1 MAVDSTSA
9 LDAALSYSV
18 IGWPIFPCGPDKKP
32 LVKDWPHVATT
43 DRDTIIAWWRKWPT
57 AQVSV
62 DCDRAGLAVVDLDL
76 SDEKDGISALAAF
89 LGTEPHGCQ
98 LIATTPRGG
107 RHLVYARPIGS
118 MIRNGVDVLGEKTGV
133 DVRASGGY
141 IVLPSPVSPGREW
154 RVGDPYDVDELGKP
168 CDLVEPP
175 DVMMQIMRPRSAAE
189 NAVGREPLPQAK
201 VQLLDEAQV
210 AEIRDALGAISN
222 TPRDSWIRVAMALRS
237 TGAGSQAFD
246 LWVEWARKRPDG
258 GEGDHPKFDMSVHR
272 KQWASLRERFADG
285 SEITLASLFRLAQE
299 GGWIPATR
307 FCDQAAGASHSDT
320 MAQLGVDKFP
330 LRLLDECPG
339 LIGSIGQWLLAA
351 SLRRQPA
358 LCLGSAIATVGAIL
372 GRRVELGS
380 LRTNVYCLGIAET
393 GAGKDIG
400 IRGPME
406 LLALAGLQRLVGPS
420 IWKSDAGLRQ
430 ALVREPS
437 HVCLID
443 EFTQFLRV
451 SAGGPGQIPPHI
463 AGIKTHLLEFYS
475 AASSIHVAAAY
486 ADEKHQPPPI
496 LEPNL
501 CIYGVGTPRDLGA
514 SFTRGAMSDGFLNR
528 WLVFFSDEALPP
540 AQQSPTRKP
549 PIALVAAVR
558 ALEERTR
565 PVAAGGMSLV
575 GAGGS
580 TTATGTG
587 CRQIEVTTEAVARLN
602 AIGEECDCGSGGRA
616 THRRRRG
623 GPHQRGR

>member
-1 MAVDSTSA
+1 MIEEIAICG
-9 LDAALSYSV
+9 LGV
-18 IGWPIFPCGPDKKP
+18 IE
-32 LVKDWPHVATT
+32 
-43 DRDTIIAWWRKWPT
+43 
-57 AQVSV
+57 S
-62 DCDRAGLAVVDLDL
+62 
-76 SDEKDGISALAAF
+76 
-89 LGTEPHGCQ
+89 
-98 LIATTPRGG
+98 
-107 RHLVYARPIGS
+107 
-118 MIRNGVDVLGEKTGV
+118 
-133 DVRASGGY
+133 
-141 IVLPSPVSPGREW
+141 
-154 RVGDPYDVDELGKP
+154 
-168 CDLVEPP
+168 
-175 DVMMQIMRPRSAAE
+175 
-189 NAVGREPLPQAK
+189 
-201 VQLLDEAQV
+201 
-210 AEIRDALGAISN
+210 AEIRPGSGFTAL
-222 TPRDSWIRVAMALRS
+222 
-237 TGAGSQAFD
+237 TG
-246 LWVEWARKRPDG
+246 
-258 GEGDHPKFDMSVHR
+258 
-272 KQWASLRERFADG
+272 
-285 SEITLASLFRLAQE
+285 
-299 GGWIPATR
+299 
-307 FCDQAAGASHSDT
+307 
-320 MAQLGVDKFP
+320 
-330 LRLLDECPG
+330 
-339 LIGSIGQWLLAA
+339 
-351 SLRRQPA
+351 
-358 LCLGSAIATVGAIL
+358 
-372 GRRVELGS
+372 
-380 LRTNVYCLGIAET
+380 ET

-602 AIGEECDCGSGGRA
+602 AIGEECDSVVRSLHEKGDPIADLWIRLRENATKLAMLRAASDELPRPVDLADVEWGYDVAMWTTRRLAHHAEQHIADSPIEASTKRLLRTIEKAGREGLTGAELCRKAQWLDKSTRTNVLATLAESGQIVVVTTGA
-616 THRRRRG
+616 G
-623 GPHQRGR
+623 KRGRPGSVVVSAKYNTSVATG